1 MAREMKDSGV
11 AWIGEIPSDWKL
23 SKIGSL
29 YSQRIEKVSDKDY
42 PPLSVTMKGILP
54 QLATAAKSD
63 DGDNRKLV
71 RIGDF
76 AINSRSDRR
85 GSCGVSLY
93 DGSVSLI
100 NIILTPRNTMNS
112 GYYDWLFHTSL
123 FADEFYKWGHG
134 IVDDLWTTRWQEM
147 KSIIV
152 PVPNLHEQ
160 ERIAHFLNQRC
171 AEIDT
176 VLDKTRTSIEEY
188 KKLKQ
193 AIITQAVTKGI
204 RGERSMKNSGVA
216 WIGIIPSEWD
226 VSALGK
232 FITIDSGISVGKKYE
247 LGTPL
252 VEVPYLRVANV
263 QGDHVDLSDVAT
275 IMVTPEEAEKY
286 KLKNGQLL
294 MTEGGDRDK
303 LGRGCLWNG
312 EIENCIHQ
320 NHIFSVQT
328 NDRLTVRYLDY
339 LTTSEVARAY
349 FDLTAK
355 KTTNL
360 ACTNKSTIQKFVI
373 PIPKVAEQEA
383 ICDYLDGECKKLDRV
398 LQAKANIIEQLN
410 NYKKSLIY
418 EYVTGKRE
426 VPETKNQSFI
436 SFIDARAL
444 LMCRII
450 ELLKPKG
457 RIHLMKALYTVDCM
471 LNLNSTTQYQRQKHG
486 PYDAR
491 IEEYEKVLMKN
502 GWVDIK
508 AGSPVEYTQTETFEA
523 YREKYQSYYGH
534 IDDDIQR
541 LCSFL
546 QPMKTSKA
554 ERVATLLAAW
564 NDFILQGIKPTD
576 SQLVQ
581 EVRSNW
587 TPNKAHSS
595 ESTWLGTLAEM
606 KVHKIIPLGYGKC
619 TVHMK

>member
-1 MAREMKDSGV
+1 MTREMKDSGV

-204 RGERSMKNSGVA
+204 RGDRPMKESGVIWLDTVPA
-216 WIGIIPSEWD
+216 EWTISKIKYTIFPKEKPVLPMDEVITCFRDGTVTLRRNRREEGFTISFTENGYQGVDVGDLVIHGMDTFAGAIGCSD
-226 VSALGK
+226 SRGK
-232 FITIDSGISVGKKYE
+232 TSPVVHVCSTVGNNRYFMYFLRYMAYSGVLMDFSNGVRIRSSDFRNFKKLAVFE
-247 LGTPL
+247 MLVPPL
-252 VEVPYLRVANV
+252 RE
-263 QGDHVDLSDVAT
+263 
-275 IMVTPEEAEKY
+275 
-286 KLKNGQLL
+286 
-294 MTEGGDRDK
+294 
-303 LGRGCLWNG
+303 
-312 EIENCIHQ
+312 Q
-320 NHIFSVQT
+320 NKIV
-328 NDRLTVRYLDY
+328 
-339 LTTSEVARAY
+339 
-349 FDLTAK
+349 
-355 KTTNL
+355 
-360 ACTNKSTIQKFVI
+360 
-373 PIPKVAEQEA
+373 
-383 ICDYLDGECKKLDRV
+383 DYLDSTLAKIDQVIKQKEILISELEACKKS
-398 LQAKANIIEQLN
+398 A
-410 NYKKSLIY
+410 IY

-426 VPETKNQSFI
+426 VPN
-436 SFIDARAL
+436 
-444 LMCRII
+444 
-450 ELLKPKG
+450 
-457 RIHLMKALYTVDCM
+457 
-471 LNLNSTTQYQRQKHG
+471 
-486 PYDAR
+486 
-491 IEEYEKVLMKN
+491 
-502 GWVDIK
+502 
-508 AGSPVEYTQTETFEA
+508 A
-523 YREKYQSYYGH
+523 Y
-534 IDDDIQR
+534 
-541 LCSFL
+541 
-546 QPMKTSKA
+546 
-554 ERVATLLAAW
+554 
-564 NDFILQGIKPTD
+564 
-576 SQLVQ
+576 
-581 EVRSNW
+581 
-587 TPNKAHSS
+587 
-595 ESTWLGTLAEM
+595 
-606 KVHKIIPLGYGKC
+606 
-619 TVHMK
+619 

>member
-1 MAREMKDSGV
+1 MTREMKDSGV

-93 DGSVSLI
+93 DGSVSPI

-204 RGERSMKNSGVA
+204 RGDRPMKESGVIWLDTVPA
-216 WIGIIPSEWD
+216 EWTISKIKYTIFPKEKPVLPMDEVITCFRDGTVTLRRNRREEGFTISFTENGYQGVDVGDLVIHGMDTFAGAIGCSD
-226 VSALGK
+226 SRGK
-232 FITIDSGISVGKKYE
+232 TSPVVHVCSTVGNNRYFMYFLRYMAYSGVLMDFSNGVRIRSSDFRNFKKLAVFE
-247 LGTPL
+247 MLVPPL
-252 VEVPYLRVANV
+252 RE
-263 QGDHVDLSDVAT
+263 
-275 IMVTPEEAEKY
+275 
-286 KLKNGQLL
+286 
-294 MTEGGDRDK
+294 
-303 LGRGCLWNG
+303 
-312 EIENCIHQ
+312 Q
-320 NHIFSVQT
+320 NKIV
-328 NDRLTVRYLDY
+328 
-339 LTTSEVARAY
+339 
-349 FDLTAK
+349 
-355 KTTNL
+355 
-360 ACTNKSTIQKFVI
+360 
-373 PIPKVAEQEA
+373 
-383 ICDYLDGECKKLDRV
+383 DYLDSTLAKIDQVIKQKEILISELEACKKS
-398 LQAKANIIEQLN
+398 A
-410 NYKKSLIY
+410 IY

-426 VPETKNQSFI
+426 VPN
-436 SFIDARAL
+436 
-444 LMCRII
+444 
-450 ELLKPKG
+450 
-457 RIHLMKALYTVDCM
+457 
-471 LNLNSTTQYQRQKHG
+471 
-486 PYDAR
+486 
-491 IEEYEKVLMKN
+491 
-502 GWVDIK
+502 
-508 AGSPVEYTQTETFEA
+508 A
-523 YREKYQSYYGH
+523 Y
-534 IDDDIQR
+534 
-541 LCSFL
+541 
-546 QPMKTSKA
+546 
-554 ERVATLLAAW
+554 
-564 NDFILQGIKPTD
+564 
-576 SQLVQ
+576 
-581 EVRSNW
+581 
-587 TPNKAHSS
+587 
-595 ESTWLGTLAEM
+595 
-606 KVHKIIPLGYGKC
+606 
-619 TVHMK
+619 